1 MRAGTNRSRR
11 TYNSAHWST
20 EVHEWL
26 EARVLLEELIHLK
39 VQLDGVHVHFEEEA
53 RINLVNVF
61 WLLVRLLTWKE
72 VSEGEVTVHHRVEI
86 INFYAVLIHHRLLM
100 MAQEAWESAHYALA
114 GRTSSLLFTLEPP
127 KA

>member
-1 MRAGTNRSRR
+1 MPSLDLSAWPLPAGGVDSGLITLENIIIDITSEGGGFKIEGFKNSCVRAGTNRSRR

-53 RINLVNVF
+53 WINLVNVF
-61 WLLVRLLTWKE
+61 WLLVRLLTW
-72 VSEGEVTVHHRVEI
+72 
-86 INFYAVLIHHRLLM
+86 
-100 MAQEAWESAHYALA
+100 
-114 GRTSSLLFTLEPP
+114 
-127 KA
+127 